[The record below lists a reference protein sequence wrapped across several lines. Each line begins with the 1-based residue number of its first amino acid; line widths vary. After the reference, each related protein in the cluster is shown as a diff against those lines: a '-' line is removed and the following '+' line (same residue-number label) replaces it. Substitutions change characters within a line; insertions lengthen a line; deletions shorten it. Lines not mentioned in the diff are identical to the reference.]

1 MTFLF
6 PVRSHT
12 GGGAMEGSR
21 PPAPARMPSMF
32 RRLMV
37 RVTPAERLG
46 DLAAA
51 DGGGKEKDERPPPPP
66 VAGAEAEVGSVA
78 LDRMVLSFMEDS
90 TAVAAERPP
99 RGRCAGNC
107 FNGSHDCSDDE
118 DFDFL
123 PSSSAPAAAAP
134 PASGDALELL
144 KGLVQCASTAERNL
158 LADASRIAER
168 CGGKGSGGG
177 GRKKAEVR
185 RAVAEGLRA
194 LGYDAAVCVSRWEKA
209 ASHPAGEHEYIDAVV
224 ASPAAGL
231 GGAVAE
237 GVTVTV
243 RLVVEVDFRSE
254 FEVARPTKAYRAAL
268 QTLPPLFVGT
278 PDRLGRVVALV
289 ADAARQSLRKR
300 GLHFP
305 PWRKPEYMRA
315 KWLAPHARAA
325 VPENNPPPMTSPPVP
340 AAASFAGE
348 FELRFDEKPKT
359 PEATAAGEER
369 KVTVVMSPSPSPWRA
384 EEPEPEASEQ
394 STPPQA
400 PQAKGKVVTGLA
412 SVL

>member
-6 PVRSHT
+6 PVRSQQ
-12 GGGAMEGSR
+12 GGGAMEGGR

-32 RRLMV
+32 RRLMMA
-37 RVTPAERLG
+37 RVTPAERL
-46 DLAAA
+46 AAA
-51 DGGGKEKDERPPPPP
+51 DGGGGGKEREKDERPPEP
-66 VAGAEAEVGSVA
+66 EVGSVA

-90 TAVAAERPP
+90 AAVGAAAERPP

-107 FNGSHDCSDDE
+107 FNGNSHDCSDDE

-123 PSSSAPAAAAP
+123 PSSSAPASAAP
-134 PASGDALELL
+134 PAAGDALELL
-144 KGLVQCASTAERNL
+144 KGLVQCASMAERNL

-168 CGGKGSGGG
+168 CGGK

-224 ASPAAGL
+224 PAAG
-231 GGAVAE
+231 GSGTPAAAAAA
-237 GVTVTV
+237 T

-268 QTLPPLFVGT
+268 QALPPLFVGT

-325 VPENNPPPMTSPPVP
+325 GAAPDNTPPVVP
-340 AAASFAGE
+340 AASFSGA
-348 FELRFDEKPKT
+348 FELRFDEKPKAS
-359 PEATAAGEER
+359 EGTAAGEDVEEE
-369 KVTVVMSPSPSPWRA
+369 KIAVVVSPSAMPWRA
-384 EEPEPEASEQ
+384 EEPEVSEQ
-394 STPPQA
+394 SPATK
-400 PQAKGKVVTGLA
+400 AKGKVVTGLA